1 MLLRSQNGWPASAD
15 RAVVNIQTISVPV
28 RAGTLKIPLRAE
40 AAPALVAMLQWWDA
54 NIEPIT
60 LGSGLGTWGYN
71 YRVIRGGTSLS
82 NHASGTAI
90 DINAPKHPLGAR
102 GTVPADRVAAIRAK
116 AASLGL
122 RWGGDYSSRP
132 DEMHFEVNTA
142 PPASVVQYSE
152 AKAAGQSVAE
162 AVQYSTAL
170 TVGAG
175 REGRALARRA
185 GAALTRNWW
194 IAAGTVA
201 AAGLLLVVVV
211 VRRRRRG

>member
-15 RAVVNIQTISVPV
+15 RAVINIQTISVPV
-28 RAGTLKIPLRAE
+28 RAGTLKIPLRGE
-40 AAPALVAMLQWWDA
+40 AAPALTSMLQWWDA

-71 YRVIRGGTSLS
+71 YRTVRGYSSTLS

-102 GTVPADRVAAIRAK
+102 GTVPADKVAAIRAK

-122 RWGGDYSSRP
+122 RWGGDYSSRL

-142 PPASVVQYSE
+142 PPASAVSYSE
-152 AKAAGQSVAE
+152 AKAAGSSAVAE
-162 AVQYSTAL
+162 AASYSTAL
-170 TVGAG
+170 AVGAA
-175 REGRALARRA
+175 REGQAVLR
-185 GAALTRNWW
+185 RNWW
-194 IAAGTVA
+194 VAAGTVA
-201 AAGLLLVVVV
+201 AAGLILLLTS
-211 VRRRRRG
+211 RRRRA